1 MVWKIE
7 YLKSIQ
13 KDVRKIDRTS
23 QKKIKEYLEGKVA
36 NMENPRDIGKAL
48 KGEMKELWRYRIG
61 DYRAICEIQDKTI
74 TVLVIH
80 IGHRKNVY
88 KKQN

>member
-1 MVWKIE
+1 MSWRIE

-13 KDVRKIDRTS
+13 KEVRKIDRGI
-23 QKKIKEYLEGKVA
+23 QKKIREYLENKVA
-36 NMENPRDIGKAL
+36 NLDDPRDIGKSL
-48 KGEMKELWRYRIG
+48 KGKLGELWRYRVG
-61 DYRAICEIQDKTI
+61 DYRVICEIQDKTI

-88 KKQN
+88 KK

>member
-13 KDVRKIDRTS
+13 KEVRKIDRAS
-23 QKKIKEYLEGKVA
+23 QKKIREYLEVKVA

-61 DYRAICEIQDKTI
+61 DYRAICEIQDNTI

-88 KKQN
+88 KK

>member
-13 KDVRKIDRTS
+13 KEVRKIDRTS
-23 QKKIKEYLEGKVA
+23 QKKIREYLENKVA
-36 NMENPRDIGKAL
+36 KMENPRDIGKAL

-61 DYRAICEIQDKTI
+61 DYRAICEIQDKSI

-88 KKQN
+88 KK

>member
-1 MVWKIE
+1 MSWKIE

-13 KDVRKIDRTS
+13 KEVRTIDRTV
-23 QKKIKEYLEGKVA
+23 QKKIREYLENKVA
-36 NMENPRDIGKAL
+36 NLDDPRELGKSL
-48 KGEMKELWRYRIG
+48 KGNFGELWRYRIG

-74 TVLVIH
+74 TVLVLH

-88 KKQN
+88 NK

>member
-13 KDVRKIDRTS
+13 KEVRKIDRTS
-23 QKKIKEYLEGKVA
+23 QKKIREYLEEKVA
-36 NMENPRDIGKAL
+36 KMENPRDIGKAL

-61 DYRAICEIQDKTI
+61 DYRAICEIQDKAI
-74 TVLVIH
+74 TVLVIQ

-88 KKQN
+88 KK

>member
-13 KDVRKIDRTS
+13 KEVRKIDRTS
-23 QKKIKEYLEGKVA
+23 QKKIREYLENKVA
-36 NMENPRDIGKAL
+36 KMDNPRDIGKAL

-61 DYRAICEIQDKTI
+61 DYRAICEIQDKSI

-88 KKQN
+88 KK

>member
-13 KDVRKIDRTS
+13 KGVRKIDRTS
-23 QKKIKEYLEGKVA
+23 QKKIREYLENKVA
-36 NMENPRDIGKAL
+36 KMENPRDIGKAL

-61 DYRAICEIQDKTI
+61 DYRAICEIQDKSI

-88 KKQN
+88 KK

>member
-1 MVWKIE
+1 MSWKIE

-13 KDVRKIDRTS
+13 KEVRKIDRGI
-23 QKKIKEYLEGKVA
+23 QKKIREYLENKVA
-36 NMENPRDIGKAL
+36 NLDDPRDIGKPL
-48 KGEMKELWRYRIG
+48 KGNLGELWRYRIG
-61 DYRAICEIQDKTI
+61 DYRVICEIQNKTI

-88 KKQN
+88 KK